1 MSLQDETGA
10 YLIDRDPT
18 YFGPILN
25 YLRHGKL
32 IMDKNLAEE
41 GKTIESMS
49 VCVGPS
55 RQVLNHSSV
64 IRFCGTRILY
74 IGQTF

>member
-1 MSLQDETGA
+1 MCLHVFLQDETGA

-41 GKTIESMS
+41 GKTVFAVRFCSDVIVES
-49 VCVGPS
+49 VRI
-55 RQVLNHSSV
+55 RQVKNE
-64 IRFCGTRILY
+64 R
-74 IGQTF
+74 